1 MKGNLL
7 KTLTNFIND
16 RKQRVVLNGWHSK
29 WANVEAEIPQA
40 WILGPLPLI
49 HINDLPDNITSN
61 PKLFTDGILL
71 YWVLN
76 FSFPLKLE
84 SIQYNSALAITT
96 AIRETSTEK
105 LYNELSLKSLEKRR
119 WYKKLCCPY
128 KAYKNHSP
136 KYLFNIVPVTVSRL
150 TQEILMTFLYSK

>member
-1 MKGNLL
+1 MTFEMSKCWSR
-7 KTLTNFIND
+7 D
-16 RKQRVVLNGWHSK
+16 PSSLNSGTTTF
-29 WANVEAEIPQA
+29 
-40 WILGPLPLI
+40 LI

-76 FSFPLKLE
+76 VSFPLKLE

-128 KAYKNHSP
+128 KVYKNHSP